1 MSRLFLQRSQLAVQP
16 ALGLDHWIWPN
27 SGMDDH
33 ALVRRSRP
41 QPSSDR
47 SAFRTDRRLGL
58 WHSGDKLSEMVSLK
72 SELRLRSIEQRGYL
86 AIIRPDV
93 IGGNVVGPHRII
105 DLGEMVSGCSNKQ
118 RQGTSFPKGPA
129 SRSLYRRADRSEASG
144 VKIRSLS
151 SCVNSDRKSISR

>member
-1 MSRLFLQRSQLAVQP
+1 MVSQAGAWSLLFLQRSQLAVQP

-27 SGMDDH
+27 SGMDEAALWTFVGMDDH

-118 RQGTSFPKGPA
+118 RQGTSFLKG
-129 SRSLYRRADRSEASG
+129 RAA
-144 VKIRSLS
+144 I
-151 SCVNSDRKSISR
+151 